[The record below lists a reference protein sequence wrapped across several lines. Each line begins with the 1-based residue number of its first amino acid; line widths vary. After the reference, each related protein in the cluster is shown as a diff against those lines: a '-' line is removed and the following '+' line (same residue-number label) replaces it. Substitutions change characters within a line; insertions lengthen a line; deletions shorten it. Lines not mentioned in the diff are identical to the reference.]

1 MSITQTPP
9 PFELKVDVSK
19 TAIDQIKLMLEH
31 DYTLKNLVFRIKI
44 GGKGCGGFTYQT
56 GFSEVDAEDMT
67 IKLEDFV
74 IHVDP
79 FTAHYINGGTLDYK
93 FDPQNYEDGFV
104 LDNPREKEFAGKF
117 FKDTSKL
124 PPWARP

>member
-1 MSITQTPP
+1 MSITQTPS
-9 PFELKVDVSK
+9 PFELKVEVSDK
-19 TAIDQIKLMLEH
+19 ASEQIKLMLEH

-56 GFSEVDAEDMT
+56 GFSETDPEDMKIQMDGFT
-67 IKLEDFV
+67 